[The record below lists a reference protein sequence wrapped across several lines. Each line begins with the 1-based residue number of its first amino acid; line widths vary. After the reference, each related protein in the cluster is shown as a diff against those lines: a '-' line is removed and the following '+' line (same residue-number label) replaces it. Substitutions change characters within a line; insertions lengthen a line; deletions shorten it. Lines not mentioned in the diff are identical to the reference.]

1 VIAVLFEA
9 WPAPGG
15 GAEYLDLAAQLRPL
29 LDGVDGF
36 VSVERFQSLADP
48 GKLLS
53 LSYWRDEESIRRWR
67 EDGQHRAAQQ
77 RGKDGV
83 FLRYRLRIATV
94 VREIDS
100 AATPAADTTSG

>member
-9 WPAPGG
+9 WSSPAG

-29 LDGVDGF
+29 LDGFDGF
-36 VSVERFQSLADP
+36 VSIERFASLAEP

-53 LSYWRDEESIRRWR
+53 LSYWRDEDAVRRWR
-67 EDGQHRAAQQ
+67 EHERHRAAQQ

-83 FLRYRLRIATV
+83 LVRYRLRVATV

-100 AATPAADTTSG
+100 ARPASGTTSA